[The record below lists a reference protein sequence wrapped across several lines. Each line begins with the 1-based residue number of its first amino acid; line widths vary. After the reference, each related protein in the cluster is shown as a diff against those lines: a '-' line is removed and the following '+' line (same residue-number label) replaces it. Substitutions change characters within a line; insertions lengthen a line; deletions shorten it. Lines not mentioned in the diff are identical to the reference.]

1 MPLSTWIA
9 LLRGINVSGR
19 NIIPMAELRVC
30 CTKLGYQSVQTYIQS
45 GNLIFQADASAAQ
58 IETALEQAILS
69 HFNLHIPVIVRQATV
84 WPSYSANN
92 PFLDQSQSQAN
103 LVMLALSKAVPA
115 ADAVAKLRERAVS
128 GEQIEQVGDVL
139 WVYYADGV
147 ARSKLAPALF
157 DRLVGSAVTARNW
170 RTVLKLEE
178 LIHAVAGGNADKR

>member
-45 GNLIFQADASAAQ
+45 GNIIFQTDASAAQ
-58 IETALEQAILS
+58 IETALEQAIHS
-69 HFNLHIPVIVRQATV
+69 HFNLHIPVIVRHATD
-84 WPSYSANN
+84 WPSYIANN
-92 PFLDQSQSQAN
+92 PFPDQSQSQAN

-128 GEQIEQVGDVL
+128 GEQIEQVGDAL

-157 DRLVGSAVTARNW
+157 DRLVGSHVTARNW
-170 RTVLKLEE
+170 NTVLRLQEV
-178 LIHAVAGGNADKR
+178 IQSYG